1 MDINAFYTTQT
12 GNNTTKG
19 AAATQALSGKGLFA
33 SGLAGASF
41 MDLIFA
47 RSIANAEAGK
57 ANDGKGTDSNAQ
69 APSLISLINK
79 SELTAEESA
88 LLDETLAQLKNSG
101 VLIEGALADLGDQT
115 DPLSSQQI
123 LQSVLRND
131 PDAFTELN
139 LETAKAE
146 LNGAAAQNL
155 KDLKA
160 IKSLKDLNE
169 FLKNLL
175 AGLPENAQPVITKV
189 NGQDLQFDPTAEDSG
204 ENLIATGLSISD
216 LTKLIQDIANGDE
229 QGEGVVIGM
238 VQILPTNAQGKKDA
252 VFTPRGVIIPQ
263 QPATPANETLETV
276 AAKLNSMT
284 VGEADED
291 GTGIFTKEGKLTDGA
306 DFDSVLKVLE
316 RAQSKVAATG
326 KEAPGLEKAIK
337 RIQQLSAGN
346 STVPGQAALMS
357 EIFAEF
363 EISDIF
369 PEGFDMKQ
377 ATGTPAVNPLNN
389 ALAQITS
396 IITSVQQAGHPHP
409 ASQAV
414 AQVVAKASGQGEN
427 RNFTIQ
433 LDPPDLGKVQIRL
446 EFAKD
451 KAMKAHLL
459 VEKPETHLMLQ
470 RDAQLLERTL
480 HDMGVDTDGNSFSF
494 ELAQDGNLFDHNQ
507 KDQGGN
513 SGPGGG
519 KGGAAEDEELVVI
532 ETTMDWHVN
541 PETGHTHYNLLV

>member
-1 MDINAFYTTQT
+1 M
-12 GNNTTKG
+12 
-19 AAATQALSGKGLFA
+19 
-33 SGLAGASF
+33 
-41 MDLIFA
+41 
-47 RSIANAEAGK
+47 
-57 ANDGKGTDSNAQ
+57 
-69 APSLISLINK
+69 
-79 SELTAEESA
+79 
-88 LLDETLAQLKNSG
+88 
-101 VLIEGALADLGDQT
+101 GDQT

-175 AGLPENAQPVITKV
+175 AGLPENAQPVITKI

-326 KEAPGLEKAIK
+326 KEAPGLEKAIE

-369 PEGFDMKQ
+369 PEGFDIKQ

-414 AQVVAKASGQGEN
+414 ARTV
-427 RNFTIQ
+427 I
-433 LDPPDLGKVQIRL
+433 
-446 EFAKD
+446 
-451 KAMKAHLL
+451 LL
-459 VEKPETHLMLQ
+459 F
-470 RDAQLLERTL
+470 
-480 HDMGVDTDGNSFSF
+480 N
-494 ELAQDGNLFDHNQ
+494 
-507 KDQGGN
+507 
-513 SGPGGG
+513 
-519 KGGAAEDEELVVI
+519 
-532 ETTMDWHVN
+532 
-541 PETGHTHYNLLV
+541 